1 MALFLKYGSIKG
13 EVKSTGFD
21 GWIEL
26 HSVQWGVGRGISSG
40 AGGQSKREA
49 SAPSVSEVTLTKTMD
64 NASPELLK
72 EALGGKL
79 STKVEIALTRTDKG
93 GKHVAFQTY
102 TLSDAGINNYSMSSG
117 GDHPTE
123 SISLNFTKIES
134 KHVSLSSDLQPVT
147 KSFSYDIPLSKLA

>member
-1 MALFLKYGSIKG
+1 MALYMKYGSING
-13 EVKSTGFD
+13 EVKTKGFE

-49 SAPSVSEVTLTKTMD
+49 SVPSVSEVTVTKTMD
-64 NASPELLK
+64 NSTPELLK

-79 STKVEIALTRTDKG
+79 STKVEIALTRTDQG

-102 TLSDAGINNYSMSSG
+102 TLADSGISGYSVSAG

-123 SISLNFTKIES
+123 SISLNFVKVES
-134 KHVSLSSDLQPVT
+134 KHVSLDSAMQS
-147 KSFSYDIPLSKLA
+147 KSKQFSYDVPTATLS

>member
-1 MALFLKYGSIKG
+1 MALYMKYGNING
-13 EVKSTGFD
+13 EVKTKGFE

-49 SAPSVSEVTLTKTMD
+49 SVPSLSEVTVTKTMD
-64 NASPELLK
+64 NSSPELLK

-79 STKVEIALTRTDKG
+79 NTKVEIALTRTDQG

-102 TLSDAGINNYSMSSG
+102 TLSDTGISGYSMSAG
-117 GDHPTE
+117 GDHPVE
-123 SISLNFTKIES
+123 SISLNFAKIES
-134 KHVSLSSDLQPVT
+134 KHVSLDSGMRSQS
-147 KSFSYDIPLSKLA
+147 KNFSYDIPTASLS